1 MGSSSV
7 SGDGEAQLQNT
18 TKAKHGGWIT
28 FPFIIATLAGLTLAG
43 GGWLSNLIVYL
54 IEEFHIYSID
64 AAQINNVVNG
74 CTSLFPVVGA
84 IIADSFLGSF
94 TIIWIS
100 SLISLLG
107 LILFLL
113 MATVDGLRPQN
124 CQNNSSLCTAIT
136 PSKAQYAMLYLALT
150 LVAVGLGGSRFTMAT
165 MGANQFTR
173 AKHQETYFN
182 WYFFTLYLA
191 TVASSTAIVYVEDN
205 VSWAWGFGLCIMA
218 NVLGLIIFLLGKRY
232 YYIDRP
238 QGSPFTRLAQV
249 IVASFRKKKVTVS
262 SQSPD
267 YYYGDGIQKKI
278 DELPTKSFRLLNR
291 AAVKIEGDI
300 LPNGSIA
307 KPWNICT
314 VQQVEDLKTLFRI
327 LPLWS
332 SSILL
337 STSIGIQLSLSV
349 LQALTMDRHLG
360 PHFKFPAGSLLVFSL
375 VSTSICLSLFDHFLW
390 PTCKKIIG
398 RNSTPLQRIGIGHV
412 FNVASMAVSAL
423 VEMKR
428 LATAHSHDF
437 QGSVVPLSVFW
448 LVPQLVIVGIGEA
461 FHFPGQV
468 ALYYQEF
475 PTSLKSMATAMI
487 SMLIG
492 IGFYL
497 STAVIDLFRRVTT
510 WLPNDINNGKLDNMY
525 WVVAVLG
532 VINFGY
538 YLLCAC
544 LYEYKNVETVET
556 DEIDRQT
563 ENRL

>member
-1 MGSSSV
+1 MESSSIY
-7 SGDGEAQLQNT
+7 GNGEAQLHNT
-18 TKAKHGGWIT
+18 SKAKHGGWIT
-28 FPFIIATLAGLTLAG
+28 FPFIIATVAGLTLAG

-107 LILFLL
+107 LILFFL
-113 MATVDGLRPQN
+113 MATVDGLRPQS

-136 PSKAQYAMLYLALT
+136 PSKTQYAMLYLALT
-150 LVAVGLGGSRFTMAT
+150 LVAVGLGGSRFTIAT

-191 TVASSTAIVYVEDN
+191 TVVSSTAIVYVEDN
-205 VSWAWGFGLCIMA
+205 VSWIWGFGLCIMA

-232 YYIDRP
+232 YYIDKP
-238 QGSPFTRLAQV
+238 LGSPFTSLAQV
-249 IVASFRKKKVTVS
+249 IVASFRKKRVAVS

-267 YYYGDGIQKKI
+267 YYYGDGLQKKI
-278 DELPTKSFRLLNR
+278 DELPTKRFRLLNR

-307 KPWNICT
+307 KPWNLCT
-314 VQQVEDLKTLFRI
+314 VQQVEDLKNIFRI

-332 SSILL
+332 S
-337 STSIGIQLSLSV
+337 
-349 LQALTMDRHLG
+349 
-360 PHFKFPAGSLLVFSL
+360 GSLLVFSL
-375 VSTSICLSLFDHFLW
+375 VSTSICLSFFDHFLW
-390 PTCKKIIG
+390 PTCKKIVG
-398 RNSTPLQRIGIGHV
+398 RNTTPLQRVGIGHV

-428 LATAHSHDF
+428 LATAHSHDL

-468 ALYYQEF
+468 AMYYQEF

-487 SMLIG
+487 SMVIG

-510 WLPNDINNGKLDNMY
+510 WLPKDINNGKLDNMY

-556 DEIDRQT
+556 DQIDRQT